1 MMHNDMELGSEK
13 QNPGQRLIGQMFCC
27 LIEKA
32 DNLIPKFQ
40 QE

>member
-1 MMHNDMELGSEK
+1 MMHNDMDLGSEK
-13 QNPGQRLIGQMFCC
+13 QNPGQRLTGQMFCW

-40 QE
+40 